1 MDKTT
6 KALIIAC
13 FILVGA
19 LGFTIGALVQ
29 IQMGKIPELPFLHKK
44 PVNNTTSIGNTSD
57 VSKKGESESSPQ
69 KGEWDV
75 HYCPYC
81 GAPLAYVDEEP
92 YLIDENGIM
101 HGHVYRIY
109 KCGHKV
115 YMGEKTWRVY
125 NMKPESQEYFREYV
139 RERGGE
145 VYY

>member
-19 LGFTIGALVQ
+19 LGFTIGAL
-29 IQMGKIPELPFLHKK
+29 IQMGGIPELPFLHKK
-44 PVNNTTSIGNTSD
+44 PVNNTTSIGNTSY
-57 VSKKGESESSPQ
+57 VSKGENESSSQ
-69 KGEWDV
+69 KGEWKDV
-75 HYCPYC
+75 RFCPYC
-81 GAPLAYVDEEP
+81 GAPCECVIEEP

-101 HGHVYRIY
+101 HGHIYRIY

-115 YMGEKTWRVY
+115 YMGEKTWRFY
-125 NMKPESQEYFREYV
+125 NMKPESQEYYREYV
-139 RERGGE
+139 EERGGE